1 MPNLALP
8 DQLKQNIWEWGP
20 GWVFLNAPQMILLYS
35 QG

>member
-20 GWVFLNAPQMILLYS
+20 GWVFLNAPQMTLLYS